1 MERLNIKYIDE
12 INAFHSW
19 LQINELPASAIVL
32 WYSLM
37 HFCNK
42 TGWKKRFNIPIS
54 KLQADTNLKKATLY
68 RARNALEDSG
78 LIKVIHRKGRQSAL
92 YILHPVTSLVVSQV
106 VSQYETQNETQN
118 PVVSQYETQNET
130 QNPVVSQYETQNETI
145 PRHRLLDKTKDAS
158 AAADSKKD
166 VFDYYQAKIHPIQS
180 STELDMLNSL
190 IDEHGA
196 DLFKKAIDRA
206 VFRKKRTIKYIAGI
220 LRNWKLDGYDEPDG
234 STGQKQD
241 IPEEVKSI
249 PF

>member
-92 YILHPVTSLVVSQV
+92 YILHPVTSLVVSQ
-106 VSQYETQNETQN
+106 YETQSETQN
-118 PVVSQYETQNET
+118 PVVSQYETQ
-130 QNPVVSQYETQNETI
+130 SETI

>member
-1 MERLNIKYIDE
+1 MLPASHYYGRIGAMERLNIKYIDE

-92 YILHPVTSLVVSQV
+92 YILHPVTYLV
-106 VSQYETQNETQN
+106 VSQYETQSETQN
-118 PVVSQYETQNET
+118 PVVSQYETQ
-130 QNPVVSQYETQNETI
+130 SETI

>member
-92 YILHPVTSLVVSQV
+92 YILHPVTSLVVSQ
-106 VSQYETQNETQN
+106 YETQSETQN
-118 PVVSQYETQNET
+118 PVVSKYETQ
-130 QNPVVSQYETQNETI
+130 SETI

-166 VFDYYQAKIHPIQS
+166 VFDYYQNKIHPLQS
-180 STELDMLNSL
+180 SVECDMLTSL
-190 IDEHGA
+190 IDEHGPE
-196 DLFKKAIDRA
+196 LCMKAIDRA
-206 VFRKKRTIKYIAGI
+206 VFRKKRTVKYIAGI

-234 STGQKQD
+234 SNPQERD
-241 IPEEVKSI
+241 VPDEVKNI

>member
-19 LQINELPASAIVL
+19 VQINELPASAVLL

-37 HFCNK
+37 HFCNR
-42 TGWKKRFNIPIS
+42 TGWKKQFNIAMS
-54 KLQADTNLKKATLY
+54 QLEADTHLTRPTIQ
-68 RARNALEDSG
+68 RARKNLENAG
-78 LIKVIHRKGRQSAL
+78 LIKVINRRGRQSAV
-92 YILHPVTSLVVSQV
+92 YIIQPFAA
-106 VSQYETQNETQN
+106 QYEPQSEPQNGFAA
-118 PVVSQYETQNET
+118 QYEPQSER
-130 QNPVVSQYETQNETI
+130 I
-145 PRHRLLDKTKDAS
+145 PRLKTIYKTKDAD

-180 STELDMLNSL
+180 STELDMLNRL